1 MKKSKILGLSFFL
14 VCLLFPVFSLAGSP
28 ELKVSELNWDWGRVP
43 QNSFIYHKFWIKNV
57 GADTLKG
64 LYVRVA

>member
-1 MKKSKILGLSFFL
+1 MQRSKVLGLS
-14 VCLLFPVFSLAGSP
+14 LLFVYLFLPVFSIAGSP

-57 GADTLKG
+57 GTDILKG
-64 LYVRVA
+64 LNVRVA